1 LLQMNLSI
9 VEKPNLNYYSC
20 VPGFRGHV
28 LSWLWGFTMLGFIVL
43 VRNLVLAAT
52 LAWLGLEFAPEQDDT
67 PEASRQD
74 TVVTALFGR

>member
-1 LLQMNLSI
+1 
-9 VEKPNLNYYSC
+9 
-20 VPGFRGHV
+20 
-28 LSWLWGFTMLGFIVL
+28 MLGFIVL

-52 LAWLGLEFAPEQDDT
+52 LAWLGLEFAPEQDET